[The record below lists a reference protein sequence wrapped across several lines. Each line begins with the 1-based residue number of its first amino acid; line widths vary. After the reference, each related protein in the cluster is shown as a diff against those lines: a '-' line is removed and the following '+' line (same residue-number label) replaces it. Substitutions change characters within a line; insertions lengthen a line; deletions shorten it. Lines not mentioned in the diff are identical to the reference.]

1 MKKTKVGHTMHIL
14 RTFFL
19 GILNVKTVKSLF
31 INKMFRE
38 VSGRTFEENVFEMYK
53 NPATNLINIGQVL
66 TVNVR

>member
-1 MKKTKVGHTMHIL
+1 MHIL

-19 GILNVKTVKSLF
+19 GILNIKTVKSLF